1 MVVKRTPTM
10 ITPKRDSWSA
20 KIGEI
25 LPAEN
30 KELEELMREEQQ
42 QEDALVLAAGSDE
55 QDCQKSDV
63 EKMIDRLIALKD
75 KPAGTNSDLTAD
87 EIISVCGQARHIF
100 LAQPMFLGL
109 GVPLR
114 ICGDIHGQFTDLLKV
129 LDKAGYPG
137 ELNYLFLGDYVDRG
151 RNSIEAMMLL
161 LCYKIVYPGNVFLL
175 RGNHESAIV
184 NMVYG
189 FYDECKRRYSTK
201 VYRAFCDVFNTLPAA
216 ALVAD
221 SILCMHGGISPSL
234 NSLDDIENISRPCE
248 VPSEGL
254 LADILWAD
262 PDPEI
267 SVSCFLLVIVSP
279 WLPAVL
285 AHQAVYV
292 ISTEDLFIR
301 TLLTHLLFSFWP
313 SCACVFVY
321 VV

>member
-1 MVVKRTPTM
+1 MVVVKRTPTM

-20 KIGEI
+20 QIGEI

-30 KELEELMREEQQ
+30 EELEELMRKEQE
-42 QEDALVLAAGSDE
+42 QEDAAEDSGGEVVS
-55 QDCQKSDV
+55 QKSNV
-63 EKMIDRLIALKD
+63 EKMIDRLISLKD
-75 KPAGTNSDLTAD
+75 LPAGTNSDLTAE
-87 EIISVCGQARHIF
+87 EIISVCLQSRQIF
-100 LAQPMFLGL
+100 LDQPMFLGL

-137 ELNYLFLGDYVDRG
+137 QNNYLFLGDYVDRG

-161 LCYKIVYPGNVFLL
+161 LCYKIMYPEGLFLL

-201 VYRAFCDVFNTLPAA
+201 VYRAFCDVFNTLPVA

-234 NSLDDIENISRPCE
+234 TDLDDIEKIVRPCE
-248 VPSEGL
+248 VPNAGI
-254 LADILWAD
+254 LADLLWAD

-267 SVSCFLLVIVSP
+267 TVSSSREVGFLSSTTALLTMCIY
-279 WLPAVL
+279 
-285 AHQAVYV
+285 VYV
-292 ISTEDLFIR
+292 SYLGMARER
-301 TLLTHLLFSFWP
+301 TRYFVLLWKGRSRRVHGET
-313 SCACVFVY
+313 
-321 VV
+321 

>member
-1 MVVKRTPTM
+1 MVIKRTPTM

-20 KIGEI
+20 QIGEI

-30 KELEELMREEQQ
+30 EELEELMRKEQ
-42 QEDALVLAAGSDE
+42 E
-55 QDCQKSDV
+55 QDDAAAAAAEDHATGSEEVPQKSNV
-63 EKMIDRLIALKD
+63 EKMIDRLLALKD
-75 KPAGTNSDLTAD
+75 KPAGTNSDLTEP
-87 EIISVCGQARHIF
+87 EIISVCIQTRQIF

-137 ELNYLFLGDYVDRG
+137 QNNYLFLGDYVDRG

-161 LCYKIVYPGNVFLL
+161 LCYKIVYPEGLFLL

-201 VYRAFCDVFNTLPAA
+201 VYRAFCDVFNTFPVA

-234 NSLDDIENISRPCE
+234 NDLDDIENIVRPCE
-248 VPSEGL
+248 VPNAGL
-254 LADILWAD
+254 LADLLWAD

-267 SVSCFLLVIVSP
+267 TVSSS
-279 WLPAVL
+279 L
-285 AHQAVYV
+285 ATAG
-292 ISTEDLFIR
+292 R
-301 TLLTHLLFSFWP
+301 
-313 SCACVFVY
+313 
-321 VV
+321 

>member
-1 MVVKRTPTM
+1 M

-20 KIGEI
+20 QNGEV

-30 KELEELMREEQQ
+30 EELEELMRREQ
-42 QEDALVLAAGSDE
+42 E
-55 QDCQKSDV
+55 QDDAADAAEGAQGEEGGPKKSKV
-63 EKMIDRLIALKD
+63 ERMIDRLLSLKD
-75 KPAGTNSDLTAD
+75 MPAGTNSDLTAE
-87 EIISVCGQARHIF
+87 EIISVCTQTRVIF
-100 LAQPMFLGL
+100 LSQPMFLGL

-137 ELNYLFLGDYVDRG
+137 TNNYLFLGDYVDRG

-161 LCYKIVYPGNVFLL
+161 LCYKLVHPEGLFLL

-184 NMVYG
+184 NQVYG

-201 VYRAFCDVFNTLPAA
+201 VYRAFCDVFNTFPVA

-234 NSLDDIENISRPCE
+234 NDLDDIEDIVRPCE
-248 VPSEGL
+248 VPSAGL
-254 LADILWAD
+254 MADLLWAD

-267 SVSCFLLVIVSP
+267 TVRSSRTFFLSSAPLISCVFLSCNYVCVIICRDGERAN
-279 WLPAVL
+279 AVFRI
-285 AHQAVYV
+285 A
-292 ISTEDLFIR
+292 SER
-301 TLLTHLLFSFWP
+301 TL
-313 SCACVFVY
+313 
-321 VV
+321 